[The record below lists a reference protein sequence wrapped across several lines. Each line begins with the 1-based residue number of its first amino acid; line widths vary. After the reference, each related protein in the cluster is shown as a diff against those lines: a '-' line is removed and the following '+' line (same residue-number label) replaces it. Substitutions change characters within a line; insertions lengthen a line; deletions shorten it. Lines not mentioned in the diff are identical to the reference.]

1 MKTNINNTPLS
12 YPEKDE
18 RNCYRIQNRYF
29 QDNRNLSECDYN
41 VENFLRFLEIA
52 KAETRRGDT
61 RPIYIFDFFERLD
74 EATDIAPF
82 IDLLASLG
90 RQVFIGVGNY
100 PVERFENNDK
110 VKII

>member
-29 QDNRNLSECDYN
+29 KDDRNLSECDYN
-41 VENFLRFLEIA
+41 VENFLRFLEIV
-52 KAETRRGDT
+52 KNETQKGDK
-61 RPIYIFDFFERLD
+61 RPIYIFDFFELLD